1 LRNLWQ
7 MWDRAISFNDIDN
20 YVNRFE
26 KLEAIDATIFSQGD
40 VNTEIRSSKVRWV
53 HDQDIRN
60 VLSDYVVRANVNAF
74 GVDIYNYCEVQYT
87 EYYATENGHYGWHHD
102 VHWQSLANS
111 DRKLSIT
118 VQLSD
123 PSEYEGG
130 DFEFSECDNPTSK
143 EKGTIIVF
151 PSYLS
156 HRVTPVTKGVRKSLV
171 AWFHGPRWK

>member
-1 LRNLWQ
+1 
-7 MWDRAISFNDIDN
+7 MWERAISSDEVDSYIEK
-20 YVNRFE
+20 FE
-26 KLEAIDATIFSQGD
+26 KLESIDATIFAGAAVD
-40 VNTEIRSSKVRWV
+40 TEIRSSKVRWV
-53 HDQDIRN
+53 HDQGVRD
-60 VLSDYVVRANVNAF
+60 VLSSYVTRANVNAF
-74 GVDIYNYCEVQYT
+74 GVDVYNYCEVQYT

-111 DRKLSIT
+111 DRKLSVT

-130 DFEFSECDNPTSK
+130 DFEFAECDNPTSK
-143 EKGTIIVF
+143 EKGTIVVF

-171 AWFHGPRWK
+171 AWFHGPRWR